1 MGMNMKKIHMYLI
14 MVTNALLRR
23 KLRMLAALL
32 AVAVGAA
39 IISGMMTV
47 YWEVPRQM
55 GREFRAY
62 GANLLLLPARG
73 AETVKEEDL
82 PGAYSLLAG
91 HELIGAAPF
100 LYERVKIN
108 ESPILTGGTDFD
120 EVKKVSPYWQVE
132 GDFPVKGK
140 KEILLGSELAEKFK
154 ALPGSGVILA
164 SGDGKKEDRFT
175 VSGILKTGGKEEQFA
190 YTNLPVLQD
199 FLDKKGE
206 VSLVQVS
213 VVAGQDDLKAFSDN
227 LEQDMPSLTSQTVK
241 QIAASEDT
249 VLGKLQVLVLLVTVI
264 VLLLTL
270 VCVGTTMAEVVSE
283 RRREVGLK
291 KALGATGKDIALEFL
306 GECCL
311 LGLLGGII
319 GTVMGYLF
327 ALAVGLNVFG
337 RTLVF
342 SPLTAILSITVS
354 IAVTAAASMLPVR
367 TAVKVDP
374 AVVLRGE

>member
-91 HELIGAAPF
+91 HELIGTAPF

-132 GDFPVKGK
+132 GDFPAKGK

>member
-1 MGMNMKKIHMYLI
+1 MNIKKIHMYLI

-23 KLRMLAALL
+23 KLRMFVALL

-47 YWEVPRQM
+47 YREVPRQM

-73 AETVKEEDL
+73 RESLHQGDI
-82 PGAYSLLAG
+82 PGALRLLEG
-91 HELIGAAPF
+91 HEVIGAAPF

-108 ESPILTGGTDFD
+108 ESPVLTGGTDF
-120 EVKKVSPYWQVE
+120 EEIRKVSPFWQVDGAYPAGGE
-132 GDFPVKGK
+132 

-154 ALPGSGVILA
+154 AAPGSAVILA
-164 SGDGKKEDRFT
+164 SGDGKKEERFK
-175 VSGILKTGGKEEQFA
+175 VSGILKTGGREEQFA
-190 YTNLPVLQD
+190 YINLDVLQN
-199 FLDKKGE
+199 FLEKPDTL
-206 VSLVQVS
+206 SLVQVS
-213 VVAGQDDLKAFSDN
+213 VVAGQDDLKAFDER
-227 LEQDMPSLTSQTVK
+227 LRRDIPDLTSQTVK

-319 GTVMGYLF
+319 GTVMGYFF

-342 SPLTAILSITVS
+342 SPFTAVLSIAVS

-367 TAVKVDP
+367 TAVRVNP

>member
-1 MGMNMKKIHMYLI
+1 MDMNIKKIHMYLI

-23 KLRMLAALL
+23 KLRMFVALL

-47 YWEVPRQM
+47 YREVPRQM

-73 AETVKEEDL
+73 RESLHQGDI
-82 PGAYSLLAG
+82 PGALRLLEG
-91 HELIGAAPF
+91 HEVIGAAPF

-108 ESPILTGGTDFD
+108 ESPVLTGGTDF
-120 EVKKVSPYWQVE
+120 EEIRKVSPFWQVDGAYPAGGE
-132 GDFPVKGK
+132 

-154 ALPGSGVILA
+154 AAPGSAVILA
-164 SGDGKKEDRFT
+164 SGDGKKEERFK
-175 VSGILKTGGKEEQFA
+175 VSGILKTGGREEQFA
-190 YTNLPVLQD
+190 YINLDVLQN
-199 FLDKKGE
+199 FLEKPDTL
-206 VSLVQVS
+206 SLVQVS
-213 VVAGQDDLKAFSDN
+213 VVAGQDDLKAFDER
-227 LEQDMPSLTSQTVK
+227 LRRDIPDLTSQTVK

-319 GTVMGYLF
+319 GTVMGYFF

-342 SPLTAILSITVS
+342 SPFTAVLSIAVS

-367 TAVKVDP
+367 TAVRVNP

>member
-1 MGMNMKKIHMYLI
+1 MDMNMKKLQMYFI

-23 KLRMLAALL
+23 KLRMFVALL

-47 YWEVPRQM
+47 YREVPRQM

-62 GANLLLLPARG
+62 GANLLLLPAKGRETMK
-73 AETVKEEDL
+73 AEDISS
-82 PGAYSLLAG
+82 ACALLSG
-91 HELIGAAPF
+91 HEIIGAAPF
-100 LYERVKIN
+100 LYERVRIN
-108 ESPILTGGTDFD
+108 ESPVLTGGTDFD
-120 EVKKVSPYWQVE
+120 EIKKVAPFWQVD
-132 GDFPVKGK
+132 GDLPGKGK
-140 KEILLGSELAEKFK
+140 KEILLGSELADKFK
-154 ALPGSGVILA
+154 AAPGSSVIIA
-164 SGDGKKEDRFT
+164 SGDGRKEERFR
-175 VSGILKTGGKEEQFA
+175 VAGILKTGGKEEQFA
-190 YTNLPVLQD
+190 YTDLDVLQD
-199 FLDKKGE
+199 FLDRKGE
-206 VSLVQVS
+206 VSLAQVS
-213 VVAGQDDLKAFSDN
+213 VVAGEDDLKAFEEK
-227 LEQDMPSLTSQTVK
+227 LHEEMPLLASQTVR

-311 LGLLGGII
+311 LGLMGGII
-319 GTVMGYLF
+319 GTALGYFF

-337 RTLVF
+337 RTLAF
-342 SPLTAILSITVS
+342 SPFTAVLSIGVS

-367 TAVKVDP
+367 TAVKVNP
-374 AVVLRGE
+374 AIVLRGE